1 MRSQAITEAANLIAQ
16 SVPDL
21 KRLAALL
28 SIAGG
33 CERIVNALPVN
44 PPTLIRFVGSQT
56 RALGWRASADYA
68 SRHGRRT
75 MGGLIAARN
84 RPSAHAFSPQI
95 HRGIHAMSA
104 WRTFHSIGRGATD
117 TRRLGL
123 AAAVLCWLGG
133 FALISALIA
142 DAFP

>member
-1 MRSQAITEAANLIAQ
+1 MMRSQAITEAANLIAQ

-56 RALGWRASADYA
+56 RALDDAARLIEQSLEPERLIPLLRLGGCQRLADALLTPLPRASKP
-68 SRHGRRT
+68 T
-75 MGGLIAARN
+75 
-84 RPSAHAFSPQI
+84 
-95 HRGIHAMSA
+95 
-104 WRTFHSIGRGATD
+104 
-117 TRRLGL
+117 
-123 AAAVLCWLGG
+123 V
-133 FALISALIA
+133 
-142 DAFP
+142 